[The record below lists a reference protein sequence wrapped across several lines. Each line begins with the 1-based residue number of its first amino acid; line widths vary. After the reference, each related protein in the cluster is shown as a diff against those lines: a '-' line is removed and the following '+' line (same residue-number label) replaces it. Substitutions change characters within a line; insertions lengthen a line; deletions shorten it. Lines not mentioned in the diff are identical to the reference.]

1 MPPTGSERE
10 HRLDPLFSCMMG
22 SESDRFYDGRR
33 RCMMM
38 PRRDKRRVRPV
49 ITLAEKIRISVGGK
63 WKGRRDEGEA
73 IRRSGSYCGKC
84 LLVGDKTT
92 RNHFSESS
100 EMRGGKQENT
110 RFIYH
115 RLLKHNVGLF
125 AQRVRRK
132 WAYVRPGERGDEGG
146 RREGWMEGGFF
157 RIHVASSLFLTPAH
171 PPAPAAPGPA
181 PLPHTT

>member
-22 SESDRFYDGRR
+22 SESDRFYDGR

-132 WAYVRPGERGDEGG
+132 WAYVRPGERGGEGG
-146 RREGWMEGGFF
+146 RLLSYSR
-157 RIHVASSLFLTPAH
+157 RILAFLDAC
-171 PPAPAAPGPA
+171 PPARSSSSRPGPA